1 MSPRLVIVHER
12 FTELGGSEQ
21 VVGHLASLTTNSRVF
36 APIVDRDRLPPTL
49 DPDQLSS
56 SFLQGMY
63 RRPGRY
69 AHLLPLLPL
78 AMSGADLS
86 DADVVV
92 TSHHAFANRVRVPP
106 RVPVISYTHSPARW
120 IWDATKRRGES
131 GGSLGAMAI
140 GAFAATARRPDRVA
154 ANRIDV
160 VVANSRTVAR
170 RVRRWWGRSSLVINP
185 PVDVDYFTQGQG
197 RRQDFFLLAGR
208 LVPYKRAEV
217 AVLAANQL
225 GCRLVVAG
233 DGRTRA
239 GLEALAGPTVELVGQ
254 VTDDELR
261 DLYRTCSALLF
272 PGEEDFGIVPV
283 EAQGCGAPV
292 IALGSGGATETVID
306 GVTGHLVPPDRDDPV
321 GPLRQAMVSHDPGR
335 YDAAAIRENAERFS
349 VDRFIGRFDSLLEDC
364 VDGWQPGSRSQD
376 GPSGFG
382 PTDLGRAGR
391 LMSPQSELA

>member
-1 MSPRLVIVHER
+1 MVIVHER

-21 VVGHLASLTTNSRVF
+21 VVGHLASLTANSRVF
-36 APIVDRDRLPPTL
+36 APIVDQDRLPPTL
-49 DPDQLSS
+49 NPDRLSS

-63 RRPGRY
+63 CRSGRY

-106 RVPVISYTHSPARW
+106 EVPIISYTHSPARW
-120 IWDATKRRGES
+120 MWDPAKRRGES
-131 GGSLGAMAI
+131 GGPLGALAI
-140 GAFAATARRPDRVA
+140 GAFAATARRPDRAA
-154 ANRIDV
+154 ANRIDI

-170 RVRRWWGRSSLVINP
+170 RIRRWWGRSSVVIHP
-185 PVDVDYFTQGQG
+185 PVDVDFYTPGDG

-217 AVLAANQL
+217 AISAANRL

-239 GLEALAGPTVELVGQ
+239 SLEALAGPTVELLGQ
-254 VTDDELR
+254 VSDADLR
-261 DLYRTCSALLF
+261 GLYRSCAALLF

-292 IALGSGGATETVID
+292 IAHGAGGATETVID
-306 GVTGHLVPPDRDDPV
+306 GGTGHLVPPDRDDPV
-321 GPLRQAMVSHDPGR
+321 GALCRAMVSHDPGR
-335 YDAAAIRENAERFS
+335 YDPAVIRENAEQFS
-349 VDRFIGRFDSLLEDC
+349 VDLFVDRFDRLLGDC
-364 VDGWQPGSRSQD
+364 VDGWQSGSRSLD
-376 GPSGFG
+376 PLRGPE
-382 PTDLGRAGR
+382 PTDLDQAER
-391 LMSPQSELA
+391 LVSPRSRPS